1 MIVSDSC
8 IVLSDVVFF
17 FFQAEDGIRDV
28 AVTGVQ
34 TCALPIALRFPRY
47 ASSTSCA
54 VRGRNSSRNQA
65 RALRNTGSRRRSYS
79 LSSRSALSYL
89 VVTGRSGGRTIRKLC
104 GRPGR
109 SDPGL
114 PGLLGRAHGQL
125 LLVADEGH
133 PEEQRLEGELL
144 EPAVIGEQG
153 RLEAEL
159 DETPRVAV
167 DQGLH
172 PKLLR
177 EASQLAERRGAL
189 VQVDEMGLDAPL
201 GEEAEGGAC
210 GGALP
215 DPEDLDLHSATGGEA
230 DRAQVHQPLERL
242 AQLGHL

>member
-34 TCALPIALRFPRY
+34 TCALPISLRFPRY

-109 SDPGL
+109 RDPGL
-114 PGLLGRAHGQL
+114 RGLLSRAHGQL
-125 LLVADEGH
+125 LLVANEGH
-133 PEEQRLEGELL
+133 PVNQRLNGELL
-144 EPAVIGEQG
+144 EPAAIGARATRAAAVE
-153 RLEAEL
+153 
-159 DETPRVAV
+159 ETPTVAG
-167 DQGLH
+167 DTGAH
-172 PKLLR
+172 P
-177 EASQLAERRGAL
+177 
-189 VQVDEMGLDAPL
+189 
-201 GEEAEGGAC
+201 
-210 GGALP
+210 
-215 DPEDLDLHSATGGEA
+215 
-230 DRAQVHQPLERL
+230 
-242 AQLGHL
+242 